1 MPRPRGPSG
10 EIPLKLFLLWLAAA
24 QLDSAT
30 LDPQSLAEFNKH
42 MERADQEMR
51 NRAVGQPRLGMPLEP
66 AIAPWSPGNPV
77 EIHKALIHDWLGA
90 VFVPGARVEDALSV
104 LRDVNR
110 YPQIYSGD
118 ILEARL
124 LSSSGDR
131 RRVLFR
137 VLKKKVITVVLE
149 TEYEVEDRLLG
160 PGKAQ
165 VWSRSVRVSEVK
177 DAGKPTELVKP
188 PDTGWG
194 FLWRLHSYWHLE
206 ERDGG
211 LLMELRTISLTR
223 DVPAALAWIIQPMV
237 SSLPREALAGTL
249 VKTKA
254 AVERQAAARP
264 TARTLRPAAP
274 RHATPAAPSRAAPLP
289 L

>member
-1 MPRPRGPSG
+1 M
-10 EIPLKLFLLWLAAA
+10 KFLFLCLAAA

-30 LDPQSLAEFNKH
+30 LDPRSLAEFHKY

-51 NRAVGQPRLGMPLEP
+51 ARPSAPPRLGAPLEP
-66 AIAPWSPGNPV
+66 AIAPWHKENPL
-77 EIHKALIHDWLGA
+77 EIPRALIHDWLGA
-90 VFVPGARVEDALSV
+90 VFVPGARAEDALAV
-104 LRDVNR
+104 LRDVPR

-118 ILEARL
+118 ILQARL
-124 LSSSGDR
+124 LSSNGAR

-137 VLKKKVITVVLE
+137 VVKKKVITVVLE
-149 TEYEVEDRLLG
+149 TEYDVEDRILE

-165 VWSRSVRVSEVK
+165 VWSRSIRVSEVE
-177 DAGKPTELVKP
+177 DAGKPTEKIKP

-211 LLMELRTISLTR
+211 LLMECRAISLTR
-223 DVPAALAWIIQPMV
+223 DVPAALAWIIKPMV
-237 SSLPREALAGTL
+237 TALPREALAGTL

-254 AVERQAAARP
+254 AVERQARSRAAR
-264 TARTLRPAAP
+264 RLRPEAPPHAA
-274 RHATPAAPSRAAPLP
+274 PAAPSRAAPLP

>member
-1 MPRPRGPSG
+1 M
-10 EIPLKLFLLWLAAA
+10 KLLLLCLAAT

-30 LDPQSLAEFNKH
+30 LDPRSLAEFNKY

-51 NRAVGQPRLGMPLEP
+51 SRASGQPRLGAPLEP
-66 AIAPWSPGNPV
+66 AIAPWQADNPV
-77 EIHKALIHDWLGA
+77 EVPQALIHDWLGA

-104 LRDVNR
+104 LGNVSR
-110 YPQIYSGD
+110 YPEIYSGD

-124 LSSSGDR
+124 LSSSGAR

-137 VLKKKVITVVLE
+137 VVKKKVITVVLE
-149 TEYEVEDRLLG
+149 TEYEVEDRILD
-160 PGKAQ
+160 PAKAQ
-165 VWSRSVRVSEVK
+165 IWSRSVRVSEVE
-177 DAGKPTELVKP
+177 DAGKPSEKLKP

-211 LLMELRTISLTR
+211 LLMECRAISLTR
-223 DVPAALAWIIQPMV
+223 DVPAALGWIIKPMV

-254 AVERQAAARP
+254 AVERQAK
-264 TARTLRPAAP
+264 TRPAARRLHPEAPP
-274 RHATPAAPSRAAPLP
+274 RAAPAAPSRAAPLP

>member
-1 MPRPRGPSG
+1 M
-10 EIPLKLFLLWLAAA
+10 KLLLLAFAAA

-30 LDPQSLAEFNKH
+30 LHPESLAAFEKY
-42 MERADQEMR
+42 MARADEEMR
-51 NRAVGQPRLGMPLEP
+51 GRARPSARLRAGAPIEP
-66 AIAPWSPGNPV
+66 AVLPWSGDNPV
-77 EIHKALIHDWLGA
+77 DVPRALIHDWLGA
-90 VFVPGARVEDALSV
+90 VFVPGAAVEDGLAV
-104 LRDVNR
+104 LRDVPR

-124 LSSSGDR
+124 LGAEGLR

-149 TEYEVEDRLLG
+149 TEYDVEDRILG
-160 PGKAQ
+160 PGRAQ
-165 VWSRSVRVSEVK
+165 IWSRSIRISEVEN
-177 DAGKPTELVKP
+177 AGKPGERVKP

-211 LLMELRTISLTR
+211 LLMECRAVSLTR
-223 DVPAALAWIIQPMV
+223 DVPAALAWIVRPMV

-249 VKTKA
+249 VKTRD
-254 AVERQAAARP
+254 AVERQAAARRS
-264 TARTLRPAAP
+264 AGRLRPEAPPHASPAVRGREAP
-274 RHATPAAPSRAAPLP
+274 RPL
-289 L
+289 